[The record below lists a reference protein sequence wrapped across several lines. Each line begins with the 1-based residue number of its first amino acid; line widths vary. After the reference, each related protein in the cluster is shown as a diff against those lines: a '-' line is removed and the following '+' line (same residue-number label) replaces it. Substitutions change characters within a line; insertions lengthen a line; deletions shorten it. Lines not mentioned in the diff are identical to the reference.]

1 LLDVAKEREVEG
13 DVILSDMGHGMF
25 FRPGMF
31 DGAIR

>member
-1 LLDVAKEREVEG
+1 MAREREVEG
-13 DVILSDMGHGMF
+13 DTLLMDMGHGLP